1 MLNENKVKV
10 MTKMAMYEE
19 GQGGED
25 IKINS
30 YYKRDY
36 VSFKTLI
43 SIIWMTIG
51 YILVVA
57 LGAGIFIDEIL
68 EHLTVNFLVMLAIG
82 IVGMYLAL
90 LLLYTIGASQ
100 YYKKKYL
107 DARHRLKK
115 FNHNLTRLN
124 RMYEKER
131 R

>member
-1 MLNENKVKV
+1 MLNENKVKA
-10 MTKMAMYEE
+10 MTKMAMYESR
-19 GQGGED
+19 QGIED

-57 LGAGIFIDEIL
+57 LGTGIFLEEIL
-68 EHLTVNFLVMLAIG
+68 EHLSVDFLVMFVIC

-90 LLLYTIGASQ
+90 VLLYAIGASQ
-100 YYKKKYL
+100 FYKKKYS
-107 DARHRLKK
+107 DARQRLKN
-115 FNHNLTRLN
+115 FNHELTRLN